1 MTESG
6 SPVSRFL
13 ITVLIQYLREIRGS
27 IPLASHHA
35 NRGSHRFW
43 MVRPYPLG
51 LQEYAMTDIPAA
63 ATGERLTNRTVNFK
77 ATVDGLNYEFIIAQ
91 KTI

>member
-1 MTESG
+1 
-6 SPVSRFL
+6 
-13 ITVLIQYLREIRGS
+13 
-27 IPLASHHA
+27 
-35 NRGSHRFW
+35 
-43 MVRPYPLG
+43 MVRPYPLE